1 MADVRALVDVTEIA
15 VDAAEIVVV
24 ARAAD
29 AVGRVVHVAAD
40 RAVDRVAAEAVVDR
54 VVVAAA
60 VQDTKRMRTEQSVQA
75 TIHANVSNIREGT
88 EASVPFSCLLFFIA
102 A

>member
-1 MADVRALVDVTEIA
+1 MTADVRALVDVTEIA

-24 ARAAD
+24 VRAAD

-54 VVVAAA
+54 VVVAVEIAAA

-88 EASVPFSCLLFFIA
+88 EASVPFS
-102 A
+102 